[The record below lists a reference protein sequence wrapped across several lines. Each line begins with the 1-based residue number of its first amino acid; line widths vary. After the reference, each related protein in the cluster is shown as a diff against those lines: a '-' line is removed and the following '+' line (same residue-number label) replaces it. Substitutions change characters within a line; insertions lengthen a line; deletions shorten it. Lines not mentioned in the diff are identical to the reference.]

1 MGGSLLEM
9 EERCGHEVILKETEE
24 GLSINPLSVRLAEEK
39 LGDKSTSGFFPL
51 KEGRKER
58 GEEEEEDMESWK
70 YSCLAKFCHCLGMPT
85 EGYERDILKLLH
97 KMRDRRDRSEKK
109 RKGLRT
115 SRFDRELKK
124 LEWSVNYSGSGGD
137 RGYQECVRRG
147 FELCRGM

>member
-58 GEEEEEDMESWK
+58 GEEEEEDMELWK
-70 YSCLAKFCHCLGMPT
+70 YSCLAKFCHCLGIPT

-124 LEWSVNYSGSGGD
+124 LEWLVNYSGSGGD
-137 RGYQECVRRG
+137 RGYQECVR
-147 FELCRGM
+147 